1 MTPPDKQTL
10 RASFR
15 ERRLALDPSVR
26 QTATSAIIGSLRKI
40 ITDSSARSI
49 CLYWPLIERGEIDL
63 RPLVRDLWETGFN
76 VSLPVVVEENP
87 PRMKAVL
94 LSSENTLHSGRWGLM
109 EPHGEEIQPDD
120 LDLIVVPALA
130 VDRSRNRLGYGKGF
144 YDAFLS
150 RTTATTVC
158 AVFDVCLVENLPTDP
173 HDQPVDMVVTES
185 ILFTGD

>member
-1 MTPPDKQTL
+1 MTLPDKQTL
-10 RASFR
+10 RATFR
-15 ERRLALDPSVR
+15 KRRLSLEPSAR
-26 QTATSAIIGSLRKI
+26 QTATTAIISSLREI
-40 ITDSSARSI
+40 ISDVSAQSV

-63 RPLVRDLWETGFN
+63 RPLIRDLWETGFD
-76 VSLPVVVEENP
+76 VSLPVVVKENP

-94 LSSENTLHSGRWGLM
+94 LNSEDTLQSGRWGLM
-109 EPHGEEIQPDD
+109 EPHGEEIEPDD

-130 VDRSRNRLGYGKGF
+130 ADRSRNRLGYGKGF

-158 AVFDVCLVENLPTDP
+158 AVFDICLVENLPTDP

-185 ILFTGD
+185 ILLTGN